1 MRYFAPAFPSLVQ
14 CYKIVETL
22 TRSVRQQVRVL
33 QFTPAK
39 SGGCPLRLQRRDGD
53 SGLRLLSQIEVSV
66 LIRLVV
72 PLLRKNSLAH
82 RCGGRRVACNVIC
95 IPQTARLPLQ
105 IPRQRIQID
114 IAAGKNNSH
123 AFSID
128 VDYWFENRG
137 IRNSC

>member
-1 MRYFAPAFPSLVQ
+1 MRNFAPAFPSLVQ

-39 SGGCPLRLQRRDGD
+39 SGGCPLRLQR
-53 SGLRLLSQIEVSV
+53 
-66 LIRLVV
+66 
-72 PLLRKNSLAH
+72 
-82 RCGGRRVACNVIC
+82 RRVACNVIC

>member
-1 MRYFAPAFPSLVQ
+1 MRNFAPAFPSLVQ

-39 SGGCPLRLQRRDGD
+39 SGGCPLRLQR
-53 SGLRLLSQIEVSV
+53 RLLSQIEVSV